1 MLRWA
6 RLAYLVLS
14 WALVAGLVVQVFLIG
29 AAIFDGGDQFRTMHR
44 NVGYVVHFWPLLVLA
59 AAWLSKAGKA
69 HWQWAAALAVVGLI
83 FPLMTLLA
91 DTSPLL
97 AALHPVGAFIAF
109 VLAVIVAR
117 NAWTAYRMPLEA
129 AAGG

>member
-14 WALVAGLVVQVFLIG
+14 WALVAGLVIQVFLIG
-29 AAIFDGGDQFRTMHR
+29 AAIFNGGPSYRELHR
-44 NVGYVVHFWPLLVLA
+44 NLGYVVHFWPLLVLA

-83 FPLMTLLA
+83 FPLMTLTA
-91 DTSPLL
+91 AASPLL
-97 AALHPVGAFIAF
+97 AALHPVGAFVAF
-109 VLAVIVAR
+109 ALAVVVAR
-117 NAWTAYRMPLEA
+117 NAWMAYKLPLEPVT
-129 AAGG
+129 G